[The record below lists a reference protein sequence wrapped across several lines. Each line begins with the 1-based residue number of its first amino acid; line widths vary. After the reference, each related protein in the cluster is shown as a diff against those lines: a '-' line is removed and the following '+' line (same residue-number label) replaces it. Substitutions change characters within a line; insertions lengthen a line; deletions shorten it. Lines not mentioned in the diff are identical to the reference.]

1 MCTIYFIESHDFWST
16 HWQLLTSLNIELG
29 YFIYLFKYFANI
41 MDVLGAFGVSAL
53 LREYLIIANFN
64 IWTVREIERR
74 INEKRAGSNKLG
86 VVEIGLPSHHV
97 ELLEAVY
104 NSFNAKRIFKQL
116 YGLKTQ
122 FSTLIYLY
130 MVQYDSMTKEDIHD
144 ELKSSLRFTN

>member
-1 MCTIYFIESHDFWST
+1 
-16 HWQLLTSLNIELG
+16 
-29 YFIYLFKYFANI
+29 

-104 NSFNAKRIFKQL
+104 NSFNAKRVSCKFKGMNVPSIIQNS
-116 YGLKTQ
+116 
-122 FSTLIYLY
+122 F
-130 MVQYDSMTKEDIHD
+130 
-144 ELKSSLRFTN
+144 F

>member
-1 MCTIYFIESHDFWST
+1 
-16 HWQLLTSLNIELG
+16 
-29 YFIYLFKYFANI
+29 

-53 LREYLIIANFN
+53 LHEYLIIANFN

-74 INEKRAGSNKLG
+74 INEKRADSNKLG

-104 NSFNAKRIFKQL
+104 NSFNAKR
-116 YGLKTQ
+116 
-122 FSTLIYLY
+122 
-130 MVQYDSMTKEDIHD
+130 YDSMTKEDIHD

>member
-1 MCTIYFIESHDFWST
+1 
-16 HWQLLTSLNIELG
+16 
-29 YFIYLFKYFANI
+29 

-53 LREYLIIANFN
+53 LHEYLIIANFN

-74 INEKRAGSNKLG
+74 INEKRAGSKLG
-86 VVEIGLPSHHV
+86 VVEIDLPSHHV

>member
-1 MCTIYFIESHDFWST
+1 
-16 HWQLLTSLNIELG
+16 
-29 YFIYLFKYFANI
+29 

-104 NSFNAKRIFKQL
+104 NSFNAKRQLLDETIHSNKMTSFIIFRIRKVKKCFFLSTKTYVQT
-116 YGLKTQ
+116 LKGMNVPSIIQ
-122 FSTLIYLY
+122 NSF
-130 MVQYDSMTKEDIHD
+130 
-144 ELKSSLRFTN
+144 F